1 MTSKVLAKIKELQN
15 LEGNAKC
22 TDCDSE
28 DVSWAVINHGFFVC
42 VQCAGAHRHIGVEYS
57 QVRSTELDVGCWD
70 EKLFTEFRIKG
81 NKLARKKFEK
91 HVPAYFMTPREC
103 PNPLVRKYWIETKYV
118 AKQFENEAGKVLMPE
133 QAMLGWLMKCN
144 DAGRW
149 QKRYCVAYRNKL
161 MYFKES
167 SQSLP
172 TGTIEL
178 AQATV
183 TIPDREL
190 GGGRNNKAPP
200 CERYRF
206 NISSG
211 GRVYTFAPETLE
223 ELFKWIHVIRRSSL
237 FYGESKNVPRSLPQV
252 NEAKGTY
259 AQISKKAQ
267 KEGQLGKQGGSFMSW
282 KQRWCVLSSNTL
294 YYFKSTGPPKP
305 GDNSAG
311 SIPIVLCDVA
321 DGAGKIKKPNA
332 FCLIT
337 TTRTFFFQAPSSMA
351 KTEWIGSL
359 KKSAAAVIEQI
370 GSEVDF
376 SKFK

>member
-223 ELFKWIHVIRRSSL
+223 ELFKWIHGGEEDGRGAPATMCFDIPDYAALSYHHSPVRALSPPTRRSSL

-252 NEAKGTY
+252 ERNE
-259 AQISKKAQ
+259 
-267 KEGQLGKQGGSFMSW
+267 E
-282 KQRWCVLSSNTL
+282 R
-294 YYFKSTGPPKP
+294 
-305 GDNSAG
+305 
-311 SIPIVLCDVA
+311 
-321 DGAGKIKKPNA
+321 
-332 FCLIT
+332 
-337 TTRTFFFQAPSSMA
+337 
-351 KTEWIGSL
+351 
-359 KKSAAAVIEQI
+359 
-370 GSEVDF
+370 
-376 SKFK
+376 